1 MMSNLALPA
10 LNILL
15 IDDDDVA
22 TEGVI
27 RSLRKVPMECG
38 IFTAQDGLDGLEIL
52 RGQTPEKSIPSPF
65 LVLLDLN
72 MPRMDGLEFLAEL
85 RADEN
90 LHRTVVFVLTTSSR
104 DTDRAAAYQ
113 QHIAG
118 YMVKSDVGPQF
129 SKLAELLRSYRQSI
143 ILPASHAPPK

>member
-1 MMSNLALPA
+1 MCHLALPS

-27 RSLRKVPMECG
+27 RSLRKVPLECTVV
-38 IFTAQDGLDGLEIL
+38 TAQDGLEGLEIL
-52 RGQTPEKSIPSPF
+52 RGQDPERRIAQPF

-72 MPRMDGLEFLAEL
+72 MPRMNGLEFLSEL
-85 RADEN
+85 RAEEN
-90 LHRTVVFVLTTSSR
+90 LHSAVVFVLTTSSR
-104 DTDRAAAYQ
+104 DCDRASAY
-113 QHIAG
+113 HRHVAG

-129 SKLAELLRSYRQSI
+129 SKLAELLKTYGQSI
-143 ILPASHAPPK
+143 VLPICDAPAP

>member
-1 MMSNLALPA
+1 MCPVTLPS

-27 RSLRKVPMECG
+27 RSLRKVPLQCY
-38 IFTAQDGLDGLEIL
+38 IVTAQDGLEGLEIL
-52 RGQTPEKSIPSPF
+52 RGQHPEQHIAQPL

-90 LHRTVVFVLTTSSR
+90 LHGTVVFVLTTSSR
-104 DTDRAAAYQ
+104 DSDRASAYQ
-113 QHIAG
+113 KHIAG
-118 YMVKSDVGPQF
+118 YMVKSEVGPQF
-129 SKLAELLRSYRQSI
+129 TKLAELLKTYGQSI
-143 ILPASHAPPK
+143 ILPICQAPTP